1 MTTYVQSL
9 EQAVRTWIAEHPTE
23 YRELRE
29 QVAAEWRGSGKAV
42 PEKGQ
47 YRFLLTVFNAEVVES
62 IRKRMGFPSERSVET
77 GHPPAPT
84 PSPYRPET
92 PVAEQRDFRTAAS
105 GEK

>member
-42 PEKGQ
+42 PEKG
-47 YRFLLTVFNAEVVES
+47 RFTLTVFNAEVVES

-77 GHPPAPT
+77 GHPSAPT
-84 PSPYRPET
+84 PSPYRPENS
-92 PVAEQRDFRTAAS
+92 VAEQRDFRKAAS

>member
-42 PEKGQ
+42 PEKG
-47 YRFLLTVFNAEVVES
+47 RFTLTVFNAEVVEC
-62 IRKRMGFPSERSVET
+62 IRKRIGFPSERSAEEAHT
-77 GHPPAPT
+77 PQSPPLR
-84 PSPYRPET
+84 RPLPAT
-92 PVAEQRDFRTAAS
+92 ISVSGSDFRNAQA